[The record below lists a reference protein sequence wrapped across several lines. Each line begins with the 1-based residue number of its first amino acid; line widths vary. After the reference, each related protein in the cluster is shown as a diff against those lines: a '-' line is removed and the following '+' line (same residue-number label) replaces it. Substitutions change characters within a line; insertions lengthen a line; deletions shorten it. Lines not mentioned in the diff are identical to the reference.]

1 MSVTVDANLTKLNV
15 LGLGATSLLK
25 VASNAVVVGHVIR
38 SLRGQ
43 EEDRLLSKVD
53 ETTRCRLLSLKDA
66 LDEVLATAGLDLL
79 DEIGGGVGD
88 GRAVD
93 EGDVSQ
99 TVGTRGLGA
108 EDGVSEWRTR
118 RLKKDQ
124 ALGELGA
131 GISDKNGHHTTL
143 AMSKEDNR
151 LANLVKKGSTS
162 SLDGLLLVG
171 GIVDELD
178 IGSIEGVKDRVS
190 SLAGTRPLGML
201 LSLGP
206 EIELLHGSK
215 ALLDDLCRVCG
226 GLGSTGEGRPCRS
239 SSEGLIDDIN
249 FVALV
254 DELACPTTASVR
266 LI

>member
-1 MSVTVDANLTKLNV
+1 MDANLTKLNV

-25 VASNAVVVGHVIR
+25 VASNAVVVRHVIR
-38 SLRGQ
+38 SLRGD
-43 EEDRLLSKVD
+43 EEDRLLGKVD
-53 ETTRCRLLSLKDA
+53 KTARCRLLGLEDT

-79 DEIGGGVGD
+79 DEIGGGVCD

-93 EGDVSQ
+93 EGNVGQ
-99 TVGTRGLGA
+99 TVGARGLGA
-108 EDGVSEWRTR
+108 EDGVSEGRTR
-118 RLKKDQ
+118 GLKKDE
-124 ALGELGA
+124 ALCELGA

-143 AMSKEDNR
+143 AVAKEDNR
-151 LANLVKKGSTS
+151 LANLVQKGSTG

-171 GIVDELD
+171 GVVDELD
-178 IGSIEGVKDRVS
+178 VGSIEGVKDRVT
-190 SLAGTRPLGML
+190 SLAGTRPLGVL

-206 EIELLHGSK
+206 QVELLHGSE

-226 GLGSTGEGRPCRS
+226 GLGSTSEGRPCRS

-254 DELACPTTASVR
+254 DELARPTTASVR